1 MPKDQPDFII
11 IKKEKCKRQ
20 TKRKKKT
27 LFMKSVIPLLG
38 NDTSYVRVFKEPLRG
53 F

>member
-1 MPKDQPDFII
+1 MPEDQSDFII
-11 IKKEKCKRQ
+11 IKRKKCKRQ
-20 TKRKKKT
+20 IKRKKKT

-38 NDTSYVRVFKEPLRG
+38 NDTSYVRVFKEPLWG